1 MALAEDSTTALG
13 GSRRIDARDEDV
25 DDLAFLPALVLQ
37 RLLLVE
43 NATEVRYA
51 DSGLS
56 GNL

>member
-56 GNL
+56 GTL